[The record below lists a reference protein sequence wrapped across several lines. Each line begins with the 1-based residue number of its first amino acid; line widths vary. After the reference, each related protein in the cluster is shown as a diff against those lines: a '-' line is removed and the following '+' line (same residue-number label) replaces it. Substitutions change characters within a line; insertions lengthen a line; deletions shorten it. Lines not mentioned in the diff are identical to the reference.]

1 MASKKKQAAPAPQVI
16 NAAPSFAPPPAA
28 YPPPTSFTPPAGG
41 VPGFTPSLPVGMAP
55 NGAFTP
61 PPPMAPKNPFINA
74 MFLYQRGGS
83 IQAKILALRPIPG
96 GAVNK
101 FGQVDRGG
109 WYMDCQLQDG
119 TLVTARVNIG
129 DQRHQRLFA
138 KYQTNIVGQV
148 ATFRLPTPADDT
160 KAAWTVDA

>member
-1 MASKKKQAAPAPQVI
+1 MAAKKAAKAATQAPQVI
-16 NAAPSFAPPPAA
+16 NAAPSFTPPPAA
-28 YPPPTSFTPPAGG
+28 YPPPAPFTPPAGG
-41 VPGFTPSLPVGMAP
+41 VPGFTPP
-55 NGAFTP
+55 NGAFTAP
-61 PPPMAPKNPFINA
+61 PPQAPKNPFINA

-83 IQAKILALRPIPG
+83 VQAKILALRPIPG

-109 WYMDCQLQDG
+109 WYLDCQLTDG
-119 TLVTARVNIG
+119 TMVTARVNIG

-138 KYQTNIVGQV
+138 KYQSNIVGQAV
-148 ATFRLPTPADDT
+148 TFRLPTPADNT